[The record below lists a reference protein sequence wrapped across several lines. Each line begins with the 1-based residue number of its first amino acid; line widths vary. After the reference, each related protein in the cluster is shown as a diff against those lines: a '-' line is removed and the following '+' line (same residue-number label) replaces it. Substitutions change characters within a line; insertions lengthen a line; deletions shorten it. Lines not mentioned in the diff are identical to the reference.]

1 MQMKKFWQ
9 GRAFQM
15 ITSLSLFVLSWYIAS
30 TTGLF
35 GRYPPRLMV
44 LLLPT
49 PLDVARTVWE
59 MAVTG
64 NLARHL
70 GISLYRVTAGF
81 ALAVCLGV
89 PLGVAMGRY
98 RTVNGLV
105 EPLIRVFQP
114 IPGVAWVPLAIV
126 WFGLGDKAAIFI
138 ITISSLFPVLL
149 NTIQGMRDVDGTL
162 ISAALT
168 MGANSRQIAAKVL
181 LPSLVPYLITG
192 FRIGMGFAWRVVIAA
207 EMVGVPSG
215 LGYML
220 SLGRGIGRTD
230 ITIVTMVALGT
241 VMLLIEHSVFI
252 PMEHKTL
259 NWKKSWGR

>member
-1 MQMKKFWQ
+1 MRMKKFWKDP
-9 GRAFQM
+9 AFQM
-15 ITSLSLFVLSWYIAS
+15 IASLAFFLLTWYVAS
-30 TTGLF
+30 ITGLF
-35 GRYPPRLMV
+35 GRYPPRLMG

-49 PLDVARTVWE
+49 PLEVARTVWE

-64 NLARHL
+64 NLTRHL
-70 GISLYRVTAGF
+70 GISLYRVMTGF
-81 ALAVCLGV
+81 ALAVCMGV
-89 PLGVAMGRY
+89 PMGIAMGRY
-98 RTVNGLV
+98 RMVNGLV
-105 EPLIRVFQP
+105 EPLVRVFQP

-126 WFGLGDKAAIFI
+126 WFGLGNKAAIFI

-149 NTIQGMRDVDGTL
+149 NTTQGMRDVDITL

-168 MGANSRQIAAKVL
+168 MGANPRQITTKVL

-230 ITIVTMVALGT
+230 ITIVTMVTLGA
-241 VMLLIEHSVFI
+241 VMLLIEHSVFV
-252 PMEHKTL
+252 PMERKTL
-259 NWKKSWGR
+259 NWKKAWGR